1 MRTRMSG
8 GVGGGLRKGA
18 PYPDCRGRRKRMSND
33 KNQPTNDPDL
43 AKVEAALKRAA
54 RRAREIAIRTN
65 TQLVVFENGRVVRKT
80 PD

>member
-1 MRTRMSG
+1 
-8 GVGGGLRKGA
+8 
-18 PYPDCRGRRKRMSND
+18 MSND

-54 RRAREIAIRTN
+54 RRAREVAIRTN

>member
-1 MRTRMSG
+1 
-8 GVGGGLRKGA
+8 
-18 PYPDCRGRRKRMSND
+18 MSND

-43 AKVEAALKRAA
+43 AKVEATLKRAA

-65 TQLVVFENGRVVRKT
+65 MQLVVFENGRVVRKT